1 MKLSVLAGLVT
12 LASSVTAFNVPYF
25 QGINM
30 GSQRTDN
37 SCKTAERWDQE
48 LAKISS
54 WRDPSGNRVFNNIK
68 LFSTADCNQL
78 DRAIPAAI
86 KHNMKIW
93 AGVWAVDQ
101 AKFDREKGALEAAIL
116 KYGTG
121 WLLGINVGSESLY
134 RKEIDPNLLA
144 RHIYDVKGM
153 VQIAYK
159 AASVPVGTADTWTMW
174 VDGRNRVVIEASDVI
189 IMNAF
194 PYWQG
199 VPIQDGLSTLQK
211 ALTDTR
217 AVVNTIP
224 GGAQK
229 TIVIGET
236 GWPDRGENF
245 GAAVPN
251 IDNLRSYFSQ
261 VYCWITRTRAH
272 PWMYFSAFD
281 ETQKTDLREK
291 SFGVAWSGQTLKVSF
306 NC

>member
-12 LASSVTAFNVPYF
+12 LATSVSAFNVPYF
-25 QGINM
+25 QGINI
-30 GSQRTDN
+30 GAQRTN
-37 SCKTAERWDQE
+37 GQCKSAADWLQQ
-48 LAKISS
+48 LQKISS
-54 WRDPSGNRVFNNIK
+54 WKDPSGNRVFNHIK
-68 LFSTADCNQL
+68 IFSTADCNQL
-78 DRAIPAAI
+78 DLVIPAAQAT
-86 KHNMKIW
+86 NMKIW

-101 AKFDREKGALEAAIL
+101 AKFNREKGALEAAIL

-134 RKEIDPNLLA
+134 REEIDPNLLA
-144 RHIYDVKGM
+144 QHIYDVKGM

-159 AASVPVGTADTWTMW
+159 APAVPVGTADTWTMW
-174 VDGRNRVVIEASDVI
+174 VDGRNRAVIEASDVI
-189 IMNAF
+189 VMNAF

-199 VPIQDGLSTLQK
+199 VPIQDGLATLQK
-211 ALTDTR
+211 ALADTR
-217 AVVNTIP
+217 AVVNTVA
-224 GGAQK
+224 GGSAK

-245 GAAVPN
+245 GASVPN
-251 IDNLRSYFSQ
+251 IDNLRSYFKQ
-261 VYCWITRTRAH
+261 VYCWISRTRAH

-306 NC
+306 TC